1 MKQLL
6 LFLVGIFGCLHSS
19 YAYTV
24 KGKVSAQGSPVSFAT
39 IGFQQLQKTTLSNEK
54 GEFELSNLPA
64 GKYYL
69 QVSMVGFERA
79 KVLVQT
85 EKEEFIPIELKSL
98 NTTLNE
104 LTISGTMREVSK
116 SSSPVPVEIY
126 GHQFFK
132 KSPSSSLFQSLQMI
146 NGVQATLNCNVCN
159 TGDIHINGLDGPY
172 TLVLIDGMPIISAL
186 STVYGLSGIP
196 NGMIEKVEVV
206 KGPAAS
212 LYGSEAVGGLINVIT
227 KSPDKSPR
235 LNANYFVS
243 SYQEHNL
250 DIGVAARFGKVSALL
265 SGNYFSFQNRVD
277 VNKDNF
283 TDITLQERFSLFGKL
298 AFQRTKNRQTT
309 LAARL
314 YYEDRMGGELNYNKS
329 FRGGDSVY
337 GESIYTKR
345 FELLASHPFLIG
357 SLPFKY
363 QLSYNFHDQNSAYG
377 ANFFI
382 AQQWSAFNQLLL
394 EKKWGLRHQSLFG
407 LALRY
412 SNYTDNAPLGS
423 QAEEYKKML
432 IPGVFAQDEIALST
446 SQTLLLGARLDHYNL
461 HGFIFSPRVN
471 YKINFGPNQS
481 LRLSAGNGFR
491 VVNIFTEDHAALSG
505 ARDVIIAN
513 NIKPEKSWNV
523 NANFTR
529 WQNFSMG
536 FFEWDFSAFYT
547 WFGNKIVPDYLT
559 DPSKIFYNN
568 LNGFAISKGL
578 TLNTELSLVIPLKVN
593 AGFTLMS
600 VYNVNTDSL
609 GKQEKQVQMHAP
621 KFSGTYQISYTF
633 KQLNLVVDYTAQ
645 VYGPMRLPVV
655 PNDFRPEYSPWF
667 ALHNLQVTKKW
678 NGGLEAYVSVRNL
691 GNFLPS
697 NPILRWWDP
706 FDKTAGDTQTNPN
719 GYMFDP
725 SYNYAPMQGRNFVLG
740 LRYALK

>member
-1 MKQLL
+1 
-6 LFLVGIFGCLHSS
+6 
-19 YAYTV
+19 
-24 KGKVSAQGSPVSFAT
+24 
-39 IGFQQLQKTTLSNEK
+39 
-54 GEFELSNLPA
+54 
-64 GKYYL
+64 
-69 QVSMVGFERA
+69 
-79 KVLVQT
+79 
-85 EKEEFIPIELKSL
+85 
-98 NTTLNE
+98 
-104 LTISGTMREVSK
+104 
-116 SSSPVPVEIY
+116 
-126 GHQFFK
+126 
-132 KSPSSSLFQSLQMI
+132 
-146 NGVQATLNCNVCN
+146 
-159 TGDIHINGLDGPY
+159 
-172 TLVLIDGMPIISAL
+172 
-186 STVYGLSGIP
+186 
-196 NGMIEKVEVV
+196 
-206 KGPAAS
+206 
-212 LYGSEAVGGLINVIT
+212 
-227 KSPDKSPR
+227 
-235 LNANYFVS
+235 
-243 SYQEHNL
+243 
-250 DIGVAARFGKVSALL
+250 
-265 SGNYFSFQNRVD
+265 
-277 VNKDNF
+277 
-283 TDITLQERFSLFGKL
+283 
-298 AFQRTKNRQTT
+298 
-309 LAARL
+309 
-314 YYEDRMGGELNYNKS
+314 
-329 FRGGDSVY
+329 
-337 GESIYTKR
+337 
-345 FELLASHPFLIG
+345 
-357 SLPFKY
+357 
-363 QLSYNFHDQNSAYG
+363 
-377 ANFFI
+377 
-382 AQQWSAFNQLLL
+382 
-394 EKKWGLRHQSLFG
+394 
-407 LALRY
+407 
-412 SNYTDNAPLGS
+412 LGS